1 MPSGSVLTIQ
11 RCQIDWQP
19 WNKAGADNI
28 DVENSKCNPWSI
40 GAPVKGTKPEDVE
53 WDAQVTAPMPLE
65 ALYSLMKEQL
75 ADPDGSKRN
84 ILDGFETLR
93 AGNPDGE
100 NLVVVT
106 QQFFQSNSN
115 GIDPSKVSDDV
126 LGFCSLILS
135 YAKGAKYPLSQDQS
149 PKLMLTFMPRTE
161 FNTIFKQ
168 VSSKIPGDLFNLFN
182 SLACYKTED
191 DKLE

>member
-1 MPSGSVLTIQ
+1 
-11 RCQIDWQP
+11 
-19 WNKAGADNI
+19 
-28 DVENSKCNPWSI
+28 
-40 GAPVKGTKPEDVE
+40 VE

-75 ADPDGSKRN
+75 ADLDASKRN
-84 ILDGFETLR
+84 ILCGFETLR
-93 AGNPDGE
+93 AGNPEAE

-106 QQFFQSNSN
+106 QEYFQSNTN

-126 LGFCSLILS
+126 LGFCSLVLS
-135 YAKGAKYPLSQDQS
+135 YAKGANYPLSQDQS

-161 FNTIFKQ
+161 FNTIFQQ
-168 VSSKIPGDLFNLFN
+168 VKSKIPGDLFTLFD

-191 DKLE
+191 GSLE